1 MFCLQVEGPIVG
13 ARGGGGG
20 VSGGSRPSDKRGGGA
35 GHPVPEK
42 KGGQF
47 QKKFFSAPVWSKN
60 RGEGARAPPLDP
72 SLGEC
77 YNRQFTV
84 IN

>member
-20 VSGGSRPSDKRGGGA
+20 YVVDPDLQIRGGGG

>member
-13 ARGGGGG
+13 AGGGGGG
-20 VSGGSRPSDKRGGGA
+20 VRAVADPDLQIRGGAVIQSLRKRGA
-35 GHPVPEK
+35 VSK
-42 KGGQF
+42 KI
-47 QKKFFSAPVWSKN
+47 FSAPVWSKN

-77 YNRQFTV
+77 YNR
-84 IN
+84 